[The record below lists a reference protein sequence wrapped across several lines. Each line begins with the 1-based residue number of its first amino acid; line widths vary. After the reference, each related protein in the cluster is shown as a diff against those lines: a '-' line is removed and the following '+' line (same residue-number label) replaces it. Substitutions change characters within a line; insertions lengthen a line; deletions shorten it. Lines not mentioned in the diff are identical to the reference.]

1 MPTVI
6 QCIFFNFIKNV
17 FPFVLV
23 SVEVVRF
30 YYCLMSLPLGV
41 PSFKSLFA
49 ASDSLRTFTNDIR
62 TFGELYWHLIV

>member
-1 MPTVI
+1 M
-6 QCIFFNFIKNV
+6 FFPLYLFLWRWLGSII
-17 FPFVLV
+17 
-23 SVEVVRF
+23 
-30 YYCLMSLPLGV
+30 LMSLPLGV